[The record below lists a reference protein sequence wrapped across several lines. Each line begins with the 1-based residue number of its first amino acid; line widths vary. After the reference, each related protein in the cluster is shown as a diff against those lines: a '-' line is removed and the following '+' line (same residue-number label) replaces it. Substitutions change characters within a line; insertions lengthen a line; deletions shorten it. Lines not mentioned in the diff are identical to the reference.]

1 MEPSAPFRTAA
12 YGSGD
17 ISVVEVDDI
26 LLAEFISPR
35 LSTIRQPLKEMGDIA
50 PSTHRSLQANS
61 DYTQNEWPLGMS
73 TNRPARNR
81 IRER

>member
-1 MEPSAPFRTAA
+1 
-12 YGSGD
+12 
-17 ISVVEVDDI
+17 VDDI
-26 LLAEFISPR
+26 HLAEFISPR
-35 LSTIRQPLKEMGDIA
+35 LTTIRQPLKEMGDIA